1 MYEERG
7 AGRKKEGEGA
17 TGDGEK
23 REGDGGKD
31 IELRRRPEG
40 AKHDKSSQPSNRRL
54 PAHNDEQA
62 SGSGERGPESPAKQ
76 LKYGELQGE
85 REGEGVTGYGKKREG
100 DGGKDIELQRQGE
113 GAKHNVSSQPSS
125 RRYSAHNDVQASGSG
140 VRAQESLAK
149 QLKNGELQEER
160 EGVDDTSDDEKREG
174 NGGKDMELRRQP
186 EGAKHDESSQ
196 PKDRRFPAH
205 NDVHAGGS
213 GEHGTES
220 LAKQLR
226 YGELQK
232 EKERDNDTE
241 NNRSAELQEEHE
253 QEARHN

>member
-1 MYEERG
+1 MKRMKEDGSKRRESQGRARGQTKKIIGGILKEEGDKMYEERG

-17 TGDGEK
+17 TRDREK
-23 REGDGGKD
+23 REGDGGMD
-31 IELRRRPEG
+31 I
-40 AKHDKSSQPSNRRL
+40 DKSSQPSNRRL
-54 PAHNDEQA
+54 PAHNDKQA

-113 GAKHNVSSQPSS
+113 GAKHDVSSQPSS

-174 NGGKDMELRRQP
+174 NGGKDTQHLAPARGGHARQ
-186 EGAKHDESSQ
+186 E
-196 PKDRRFPAH
+196 
-205 NDVHAGGS
+205 
-213 GEHGTES
+213 
-220 LAKQLR
+220 
-226 YGELQK
+226 
-232 EKERDNDTE
+232 
-241 NNRSAELQEEHE
+241 
-253 QEARHN
+253 